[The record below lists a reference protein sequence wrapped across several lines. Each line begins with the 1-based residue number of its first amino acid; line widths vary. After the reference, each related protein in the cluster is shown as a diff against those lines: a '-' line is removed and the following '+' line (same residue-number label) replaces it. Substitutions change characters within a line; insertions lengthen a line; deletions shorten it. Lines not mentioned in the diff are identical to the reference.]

1 MNHMTVS
8 SNNAIASNGRNHGE
22 ARRHDGRLIVM
33 SNRAPIRIVREHGHE
48 RVEPTVGGV
57 GSTFL
62 RLLERHGGTWIAW
75 SGGPR
80 SPAPLTMPPGG
91 APRFRIVFAPLGEQD
106 ISDYYYAMCNRALWP
121 LMHLMIQRT
130 HFSRQHWQRYERVNR
145 LFAEIAVREANSGD
159 FLWVQDFHLAL
170 VPQFVREQRRDLPI
184 GIFWHVPFPP
194 EQLLRILPWREEF
207 LHGMLGADLIGFHT
221 RSYANHFLNCCEG
234 VMGLRV
240 DRARG
245 EVAIGSRL
253 VRVDAFPLGIPANFF
268 AGLAASE
275 RVRARVMRIRRA
287 IGTPTIILGVDRLD
301 YTKGILERI
310 RGYERFLEQHPQWR
324 RRVTLVLIAVPS
336 RTKVSDYAQLKR
348 DLDELVGNVVGR
360 FSSEG
365 WTPLRYLYTQFG
377 AEELVAYYASADIAL
392 LTPLR
397 DGMNLVAKE
406 FVASHLDDN
415 GVLILSEFAGAAEEL
430 KEALLVN
437 PYSIDQLAERI
448 HQAVEMAPEERARR
462 LNAMRRQVHANSL
475 ETWSESFLDA
485 LGAAAEPKADAACD
499 PDV

>member
-1 MNHMTVS
+1 MMVPTNG
-8 SNNAIASNGRNHGE
+8 AIAHEALHNGNSRHG
-22 ARRHDGRLIVM
+22 AGRLIVM
-33 SNRAPIRIVREHGHE
+33 SNRAPIRIVREHGQE

-80 SPAPLTMPPGG
+80 SPEPLTMPPGG
-91 APRFRIVFAPLGEQD
+91 EPRFRIVFAPLVEQD
-106 ISDYYYAMCNRALWP
+106 ISDYYYGMCNRALWP
-121 LMHLMIQRT
+121 LMHLMIPRS

-145 LFAEIAVREANSGD
+145 AFAEIAVREAQPGD
-159 FLWVQDFHLAL
+159 LLWVQDFHLAM
-170 VPQFVREQRRDLPI
+170 VPRFVRERRADLPI

-207 LHGMLGADLIGFHT
+207 IAGMLGADLIGFHT
-221 RSYANHFLNCCEG
+221 RSYATHFLNCCEG
-234 VMGLRV
+234 VMGLRI
-240 DRARG
+240 DRRRG
-245 EVAIGSRL
+245 EVAVGSRR
-253 VRVDAFPLGIPANFF
+253 VRVGAFPLGIPADFF
-268 AGLAASE
+268 ADLAAGE
-275 RVRARVMRIRRA
+275 RVRARVTRIRRA
-287 IGTPTIILGVDRLD
+287 IGTPTVILGVDRLD

-310 RGYERFLEQHPQWR
+310 HGYERFLEQHPQWR

-336 RTKVSDYAQLKR
+336 RTKVSDYAILKR
-348 DLDELVGNVVGR
+348 ELDELVGNVVGR

-377 AEELVAYYASADIAL
+377 AEELVAYYAAADIAL

-406 FVASHLDDN
+406 FVAAHLDDG

-430 KEALLVN
+430 SEALMVN
-437 PYSIDQLAERI
+437 PYSVDQVADRI
-448 HQAVEMAPEERARR
+448 YQAVEMDPAERARR
-462 LNAMRRQVHANSL
+462 FGAMRAKVHANNL
-475 ETWSESFLDA
+475 EVWSGSFLDA
-485 LGAAAEPKADAACD
+485 LDTAAGARLDDA
-499 PDV
+499 VETSV

>member
-1 MNHMTVS
+1 MTRMTVL
-8 SNNAIASNGRNHGE
+8 SNNAIASNGRHKGD

-48 RVEPTVGGV
+48 RIEPTVGGV

-91 APRFRIVFAPLGEQD
+91 EPRFRIVFAPLGEQD

-145 LFAEIAVREANSGD
+145 GFAEIAAREANGGD

-170 VPQFVREQRRDLPI
+170 VPQFVREQRGDIPI

-207 LHGMLGADLIGFHT
+207 LNGMLGADLIGFHT
-221 RSYANHFLNCCEG
+221 RSYANHFLNCCAG

-245 EVAIGSRL
+245 EVAIGSRR
-253 VRVDAFPLGIPANFF
+253 VRVGAYPLGIPADFF
-268 AGLAASE
+268 AGLAASDKVRT
-275 RVRARVMRIRRA
+275 RVARIRRA

-301 YTKGILERI
+301 YTKGILERL
-310 RGYERFLEQHPQWR
+310 RGYERFLEQNPQWR

-348 DLDELVGNVVGR
+348 DLDELVGNIVGR
-360 FSSEG
+360 YSSEG
-365 WTPLRYLYTQFG
+365 WAPLRYLYTQFG
-377 AEELVAYYASADIAL
+377 AEELVAYYAAADVAL

-406 FVASHLDDN
+406 FVASHLDDH

-437 PYSIDQLAERI
+437 PYSVDQLADRI
-448 HQAVEMAPEERARR
+448 HQAIEMAPAERTRR
-462 LNAMRRQVHANSL
+462 LSAMRRTVHENSL
-475 ETWSESFLDA
+475 ELWSESFLDA
-485 LGAAAEPKADAACD
+485 LGEAASPNTDAAIESA
-499 PDV
+499 V